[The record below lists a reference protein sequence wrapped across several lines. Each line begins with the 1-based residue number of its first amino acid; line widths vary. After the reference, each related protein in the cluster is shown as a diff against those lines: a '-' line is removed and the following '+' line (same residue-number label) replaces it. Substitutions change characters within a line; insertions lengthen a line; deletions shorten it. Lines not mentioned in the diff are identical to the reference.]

1 VVFRKISMSP
11 PLTISQEVSA
21 NQGLDYASLKEEGT
35 TLIQQ
40 LAGKIWTDY
49 NEHDPGVTTLEQL
62 CYALTELS
70 YRAEFPL
77 QDLLIDKPNGKIN
90 PRRQALFIPRRILP
104 CNPLTENDYRKLI
117 VDRIP
122 QVANVWLWPYRFSVP
137 SRAVKGLYEI
147 ALYVPNADPCVCDVE
162 FEPEAIRRRVRRVY
176 NRHRNLCEDVH
187 SIFILKPVRT
197 VVTARVTI
205 SGALTPDAIL
215 AGIFFN
221 LGNFLAPELR
231 RQSLKELLDL
241 GKTSDEIFN
250 GPLLRNGFIADDQL
264 QPKATEIGVQQLA
277 GVMARSKG
285 VTSVTGVTVQ
295 VGDSKTIYGG
305 DQRIPVPTREILQL
319 FTQPETKLDG
329 FSIKLLKNG
338 IECRPDPVRVQRE
351 LNKLWAE
358 WRRTYK
364 LVAEYE
370 EFFGL
375 PKGQYHDL
383 ERYYSIQN
391 QYPNVYGINSY
402 GLPSGAPI
410 MRQAQAKQ
418 LKGYL
423 LVFEQLLADYFSQ
436 LAHVKDLYSIEYQL
450 RQTYFFQYLTPF
462 VPDIEPLL
470 KDDYKAG
477 LGRIIRSQDNFVIR
491 RNRFLD
497 FLLALYA
504 EELNVASFSGV
515 SDCQQSDE
523 ERQESL
529 IRAKLVFLHHLV
541 ASTHNRGRGFDYL
554 GPPSI
559 HNIAGM
565 EIKSRIQLGMD
576 AFDHGTLTEVLDE
589 HALEIVG
596 TEAEASIGRTLPR
609 HADFIEEH
617 FIPIT
622 SLATEQERADEV
634 ESRPRLTVM
643 PLRGQKITHAF
654 LRAAGEV
661 ENFRVGSLPGDQ
673 AVTLV
678 CKSPSETDW
687 RLVWKYPDMESVDTE
702 ALVDLMQRLR
712 RHCRQLYIVEHSL
725 LRFGRS
731 KLENE
736 SGPAEGDY
744 LWRGDRDEQD
754 EQNEPHHLR
763 HFGYSFTITAVV
775 SAPRYAEDDEDYKT
789 LVREVIRQNT
799 HSHIVAEY
807 CFLRP
812 QQLRH
817 FESLYWDWRFALR
830 RRRRR
835 QIISASAH
843 LRRFLRRCQRQ
854 DRGFREE

>member
-1 VVFRKISMSP
+1 MTE
-11 PLTISQEVSA
+11 PLTINPDEPT
-21 NQGLDYASLKEEGT
+21 NKGLDYASLKIEGT

-117 VDRIP
+117 VDLVP

-137 SRAVKGLYEI
+137 SRAVNGLYEV
-147 ALYVPNADPCVCDVE
+147 ALYIPNADPCVCDVE
-162 FEPEAIRRRVRRVY
+162 FQPKAIRQRVRRVY

-205 SGALTPDAIL
+205 SGALVPEAIL

-231 RQSLKELLDL
+231 RQSLNELLDL

-250 GPLLRNGFIADDQL
+250 GPPLRNGFIADDQL
-264 QPKATEIGVQQLA
+264 QPKVSEIGVQQLA

-285 VTSVTGVTVQ
+285 VTTVTGVTVQ
-295 VGDSKTIYGG
+295 VGDRKTIYSG
-305 DQRIPVPTREILQL
+305 DQRIPVATRGILQL
-319 FTQPETKLDG
+319 FTQPETKLGG
-329 FSIKLLKNG
+329 FSIKLFKKG
-338 IECRPDPVRVQRE
+338 IEYQPNPVRVQRE

-364 LVAEYE
+364 LVAQYE
-370 EFFGL
+370 EFFAL
-375 PKGQYHDL
+375 PKGQYHDVK
-383 ERYYSIQN
+383 RYYSIQN
-391 QYPNVYGINSY
+391 QYPNVYGINAD
-402 GLPSGAPI
+402 GLPSEAPV
-410 MRQAQAKQ
+410 MRQAQVKQ

-436 LAHVKDLYSIEYQL
+436 LAHVRDLYSIEYQL

-462 VPDIEPLL
+462 VPNIEPLL
-470 KDDYKAG
+470 KEDYQAG
-477 LGRIIRSQDNFVIR
+477 LGRIIRSQDNFVFR

-504 EELNVASFSGV
+504 EELNASSFSV
-515 SDCQQSDE
+515 LSDCEQPDE
-523 ERQESL
+523 DSQESL
-529 IRAKLVFLHHLV
+529 MRAKLAFLHHLV

-559 HNIAGM
+559 RNIAGM

-576 AFDHGTLTEVLDE
+576 AFDPGTLTEVLDE
-589 HALEIVG
+589 HALEIVA

-622 SLATEQERADEV
+622 SLATRQERPDELD
-634 ESRPRLTVM
+634 SRPALTIM
-643 PLRGQKITHAF
+643 PLRSQTMTPAF
-654 LRAAGEV
+654 LRAAGEI

-678 CKSPSETDW
+678 CKSPSESDW
-687 RLVWKYPDMESVDTE
+687 RLVWKYPDMESVDAG
-702 ALVDLMQRLR
+702 ALVGLMQRLKR
-712 RHCRQLYIVEHSL
+712 CCQQLYIVEHSL

-731 KLENE
+731 KPENE
-736 SGPAEGDY
+736 SNTTEGDY
-744 LWRGDRDEQD
+744 RWRGDQGEQV
-754 EQNEPHHLR
+754 EPHYPR
-763 HFGYSFTITAVV
+763 RFDYSFTITAVV
-775 SAPRYAEDDEDYKT
+775 SAPEYEEYDENYKT
-789 LVREVIRQNT
+789 IVREVIRQNT
-799 HSHIVAEY
+799 PSHIVTEY

-812 QQLRH
+812 HQLRH
-817 FESLYWDWRFALR
+817 FESLYWAWRFALR
-830 RRRRR
+830 RRRLG
-835 QIISASAH
+835 QVISASAR
-843 LRRFLRRCQRQ
+843 LRRFLRRCQRH